1 MGELFAEVAH
11 QRVPL
16 LFVDR
21 IEIDL
26 PVEAQRLAGVGSRQ
40 IFLHLVQ
47 PAQRDL
53 QDPLSGPRRPLQP
66 KWHIRRQTHAVQP
79 GLTVQCPSRQ
89 VMPTRPL
96 SAVCTSRKSCAGCV
110 STVTASP
117 YSNRQTLSA
126 LASMP

>member
-16 LFVDR
+16 LSVDR

-26 PVEAQRLAGVGSRQ
+26 PVEAQRLAGGCSRQ
-40 IFLHLVQ
+40 IVIHLVQ
-47 PAQRDL
+47 PAQRNL
-53 QDPLSGPRRPLQP
+53 QDHLSGPPPPIQP
-66 KWHIRRQTHAVQP
+66 TGHIRRQNHAVQP

-110 STVTASP
+110 ATVTASP